1 MSWARIVGAQI
12 FKILDYRRGDLN
24 SAPLELAVPGDMR
37 SGQRLRAG
45 TQRPTEGCPIRPL
58 EGSSFHSHLLRF
70 KFRGGRGV
78 NEGPSEVSVRCQ
90 AQYRCQKQT

>member
-45 TQRPTEGCPIRPL
+45 TQRPRGLPRPTP
-58 EGSSFHSHLLRF
+58 
-70 KFRGGRGV
+70 GGLILSLS
-78 NEGPSEVSVRCQ
+78 PSEI
-90 AQYRCQKQT
+90 

>member
-24 SAPLELAVPGDMR
+24 SAPLELAVPGDTR

-45 TQRPTEGCPIRPL
+45 TQRPTEGCPVRPL